1 MKKLLPLLILMSLVS
16 AQDDFKYRTMVGVG
30 DGYLDFLNLNPTIS
44 IRLNQS
50 PYFKN
55 LPTTQYL
62 TIGHGL
68 DDWET
73 YNITYGMLESHL
85 ELQNDLAGIS
95 LFAGAGLGLWND
107 GNLGDF
113 NLSGILHPNGVGYML
128 TGGERL
134 RVWRLPFVGVRIN
147 KPNVV
152 KKMFPSIHIGYQSK
166 LAARAFVP
174 PKGIGLKQR

>member
-1 MKKLLPLLILMSLVS
+1 
-16 AQDDFKYRTMVGVG
+16 MVGVG
-30 DGYLDFLNLNPTIS
+30 EYNLNPTIS

-113 NLSGILHPNGVGYML
+113 NLSGILSPNGIGYML
-128 TGGERL
+128 TSGARL
-134 RVWRLPFVGVRIN
+134 RVWRLLVGVRIN

-152 KKMFPSIHIGYQSK
+152 KKMFPSIHTGYQSK
-166 LAARAFVP
+166 SAAGAFVP
-174 PKGIGLKQR
+174 PALIYMFFRFIVIPSVFSDFNVMSGFGPPPEG

>member
-1 MKKLLPLLILMSLVS
+1 
-16 AQDDFKYRTMVGVG
+16 MVGVG
-30 DGYLDFLNLNPTIS
+30 EYNLNPTIS

-68 DDWET
+68 DDDGEKSH
-73 YNITYGMLESHL
+73 NITYGMLESHL

-113 NLSGILHPNGVGYML
+113 NLSGTLHPNGVGYML
-128 TGGERL
+128 TGGARL
-134 RVWRLPFVGVRIN
+134 RLGRLLVGVRIN
-147 KPNVV
+147 KSNVV

-166 LAARAFVP
+166 SAAGAFVP
-174 PKGIGLKQR
+174 PALIYMFVRFIILPNLDFSSFSNIH

>member
-1 MKKLLPLLILMSLVS
+1 MSLVS
-16 AQDDFKYRTMVGVG
+16 AQDDFKYRTMVSGG
-30 DGYLDFLNLNPTIS
+30 DGYLNPTIS

-68 DDWET
+68 DYDGEKSH
-73 YNITYGMLESHL
+73 NITYGMLESHL
-85 ELQNDLAGIS
+85 ELQNDLVGVS

-113 NLSGILHPNGVGYML
+113 NLSGILSPNGIGYML
-128 TGGERL
+128 TSGARL

-147 KPNVV
+147 KPNMV
-152 KKMFPSIHIGYQSK
+152 KKMFPSIHIGY
-166 LAARAFVP
+166 
-174 PKGIGLKQR
+174 

>member
-1 MKKLLPLLILMSLVS
+1 
-16 AQDDFKYRTMVGVG
+16 MVGVG
-30 DGYLDFLNLNPTIS
+30 EYNLNPTIS
-44 IRLNQS
+44 IRLNQL

-85 ELQNDLAGIS
+85 EFSDRIS
-95 LFAGAGLGLWND
+95 LFAGAGIGLWND

-128 TGGERL
+128 TGGARL
-134 RVWRLPFVGVRIN
+134 RVWRLLVGVRIN

-166 LAARAFVP
+166 SAAGAFVP
-174 PKGIGLKQR
+174 PALIYMFFRFIVIPIVFSDFDVMSGFGPRPGG